1 MALEYPQI
9 NGARH
14 SWASVTIDLNGDKFE
29 GVKEIKYSDSL
40 EPGEVMGT
48 ATRRIGR
55 TRGEAKAEASI
66 TLYLSERSAFYAKLG
81 AGGYKK
87 AFNIVVSYEEGGEI
101 VTDKIIGCRVKK
113 GEGGGSSGSDA
124 IEHPMD
130 LDVHKI
136 LWNGV
141 DMIEGDE
148 Q

>member
-9 NGARH
+9 NGSRH
-14 SWASVTIDLNGDKFE
+14 SWASITIDLNGDKFE
-29 GVKEIKYSDSL
+29 GIKEIKYSDSL

-48 ATRRIGR
+48 STRRIGR

-66 TLYLSERSAFYAKLG
+66 TLYLSERKAFLAKLG
-81 AGGYKK
+81 PGGYKK
-87 AFNIVVSYEEGGEI
+87 AFQIVCSYEEAGEI
-101 VTDKIIGCRVKK
+101 ITDTIVGCRVKK
-113 GEGGGSSGSDA
+113 VEGGGSSGADAMESA
-124 IEHPMD
+124 IE

-148 Q
+148 